1 MDNLI
6 TIFAIITLF
15 FNSMSFSIISAEEG
29 SLEQKEVMV
38 QEVKFRSM
46 VKEAQKIVAGDVSIS
61 YEVPNADGG
70 YISSGKG
77 DAGGKSYGI
86 SQFTSKGSA
95 SANSFVEWL
104 ISEDLEFDVFFV
116 DVDNAGT
123 ESFDNAWKN
132 ANDFNSEKFTYYQKK
147 YTMDFYVSPFIED
160 CKKEI
165 GINFND
171 TLALRESAYSLA
183 VQFGRTGALTIVKNS
198 EITANSTE
206 EEVIKLLYSE
216 KRNSVGTYKFL
227 GCSQE
232 VRNSVYNRFIN
243 EEQDILDIQKNNP
256 YNLLVS
262 YSI

>member
-1 MDNLI
+1 MNNLI
-6 TIFAIITLF
+6 RIVTIITLF
-15 FNSMSFSIISAEEG
+15 FNSISFSITSAEEV
-29 SLEQKEVMV
+29 SLERKEAME

-46 VKEAQKIVAGDVSIS
+46 VREAQKIVAGDVSIS

-77 DAGGKSYGI
+77 DAGGKSYGV
-86 SQFTSKGSA
+86 SQFTSKGCA

-104 ISEDLEFDVFFV
+104 ISEDSEFAVFFLNV
-116 DVDNAGT
+116 DKAGT

-132 ANDFNSEKFTYYQKK
+132 ANDFNSEKFAYYQKK
-147 YTMDFYVSPFIED
+147 YTMDLYVTPFIED
-160 CKKEI
+160 CEQEI
-165 GINFND
+165 GVSFND

-183 VQFGRTGALTIVKNS
+183 VQFGRSGALTIVKNS
-198 EITANSTE
+198 GINADSTE

>member
-1 MDNLI
+1 MKNII
-6 TIFAIITLF
+6 TFAITTLL
-15 FNSMSFSIISAEEG
+15 FNNISFNIISAEEV
-29 SLEQKEVMV
+29 SLEQKQSME
-38 QEVKFRSM
+38 QEVKLLLM
-46 VKEAQKIVAGDVSIS
+46 IKEAQNIIAGDVSIS
-61 YEVPNADGG
+61 YEVPNANGG

-77 DAGGKSYGI
+77 DAGGKSYGV
-86 SQFTSKGSA
+86 SQFTSKGCA

-104 ISEDLEFDVFFV
+104 INEDIELGAFFLNA
-116 DVDNAGT
+116 DKAGT

-147 YTMDFYVSPFIED
+147 YTMNFYVSPFIED
-160 CKKEI
+160 CRREI
-165 GINFND
+165 GIDFND

-198 EITANSTE
+198 GINTNSTE

-232 VRNSVYNRFIN
+232 VRKSVYNRFIN
-243 EEQDILDIQKNNP
+243 EEQDILNIQKNNP

-262 YSI
+262 CSI